1 MRSVK
6 NITAGVAV
14 VLCVLICIYVAT
26 LYLKF
31 TPDEPKVFSDGTVE
45 EVDSAI
51 KQFIDSD
58 ANAKEHLILVALLG
72 FSALVS
78 FVLEKFPSFGML
90 TSVSALA
97 YALTLFN
104 FEGLPK
110 YPMTVISLCLVHVA
124 GAIFFAATSERGKRS
139 FLKANSATMG
149 GLFCN
154 AAAFM
159 TVASIARILGR
170 LCEIDEKLKYLEE
183 NGITVITKFAIVPE
197 TVEMLVR
204 TFDNHGLEKAREV
217 LYTFGKQYATDGV
230 AEKIDLSFSAGE
242 YNSYMILTAILA
254 VTVLLSFLFR
264 KKPGFVAFLSVIPAV
279 YAFGS
284 IFFERMSTAPLAIL
298 VMTLCAAIGSFA
310 AAQREGMPALV
321 DENGD
326 EIEIEDEDDP
336 DEDELPRTDAEDGAE
351 NEDLPDW
358 ECDKLDYFYQK
369 PKCDPEPEEI
379 TPEERDEYLE
389 IEENDDGDQKE
400 DSEQN

>member
-1 MRSVK
+1 M
-6 NITAGVAV
+6 

-31 TPDEPKVFSDGTVE
+31 TPEEPKVLSDGTVE

-58 ANAKEHLILVALLG
+58 VKAKEHLVLVFILG
-72 FSALVS
+72 ISAFVGL
-78 FVLEKFPSFGML
+78 VLEKAPSLGML
-90 TSVSALA
+90 TSVTALA

-110 YPMTVISLCLVHVA
+110 FPMTVISLCLVHA
-124 GAIFFAATSERGKRS
+124 SGAVFFAATSERGKRS
-139 FLKANSATMG
+139 LLGANSAATG
-149 GLFCN
+149 GILCN
-154 AAAFM
+154 AAAFFA
-159 TVASIARILGR
+159 TAYVARILGM
-170 LCEIDEKLKYLEE
+170 LCEIDDKIEYLKE
-183 NGITVITKFAIVPE
+183 NGITVTTKLAIVPE

-204 TFDNHGLEKAREV
+204 TFDNHGIEKARDV
-217 LYTFGKQYATDGV
+217 LYTFNKQYTADGV

-242 YNSYMILTAILA
+242 YNAYAILMA
-254 VTVLLSFLFR
+254 VLALTVLLSFIFR
-264 KKPGFVAFLSVIPAV
+264 KKAGFVAFLSALTAT
-279 YAFGS
+279 YAFGNVL
-284 IFFERMSTAPLAIL
+284 FGKMSTASLAIL
-298 VMTLCAAIGSFA
+298 AMTIFAAIGAFA

-326 EIEIEDEDDP
+326 ELEIDDDDEEDE
-336 DEDELPRTDAEDGAE
+336 PRKTDAEDGAE

-358 ECDKLDYFYQK
+358 ECDKLDYFYKK
-369 PKCDPEPEEI
+369 PQYDPDPDDI

-389 IEENDDGDQKE
+389 IEEKNDGDQKE

>member
-6 NITAGVAV
+6 NITSGVAI
-14 VLCVLICIYVAT
+14 VLCALICIYVLT

-31 TPDEPKVFSDGTVE
+31 TPEEPKVFSDGTVE
-45 EVDSAI
+45 EVDNAI
-51 KQFIDSD
+51 KQFIDSEVS
-58 ANAKEHLILVALLG
+58 AKEHIILASLLF
-72 FSALVS
+72 FSALVG
-78 FVLEKFPSFGML
+78 FVLEKLPSLGMF

-110 YPMTVISLCLVHVA
+110 YPMTVISLCLVHAA

-139 FLKANSATMG
+139 LLGANSAATG
-149 GLFCN
+149 GVLCN
-154 AAAFM
+154 AAAFFA
-159 TVASIARILGR
+159 TAYVARILGV
-170 LCEIDEKLKYLEE
+170 LCEIDGKIEYLKE
-183 NGITVITKFAIVPE
+183 NGITVTTKLAIVPE

-204 TFDNHGLEKAREV
+204 TFDNHGIEKAREV
-217 LYTFGKQYATDGV
+217 LYTFNKQYVSDGV

-242 YNSYMILTAILA
+242 YNAYAILMA
-254 VTVLLSFLFR
+254 VLALTVLLSFVFR
-264 KKPGFVAFLSVIPAV
+264 KKTGFVALLSALTAT
-279 YAFGS
+279 YAFGNVL
-284 IFFERMSTAPLAIL
+284 FEKMSTATLAIFVL
-298 VMTLCAAIGSFA
+298 TLAAAIGAFA

-326 EIEIEDEDDP
+326 EIEIDDDEEDE
-336 DEDELPRTDAEDGAE
+336 PRKTDAEDGAE
-351 NEDLPDW
+351 NEGLPDW
-358 ECDKLDYFYQK
+358 ECDKLDFFYQK

>member
-1 MRSVK
+1 M
-6 NITAGVAV
+6 

-31 TPDEPKVFSDGTVE
+31 TPEEPKVLSDGTVE

-58 ANAKEHLILVALLG
+58 VKAKEHLVLVFILG
-72 FSALVS
+72 ISAFVGL
-78 FVLEKFPSFGML
+78 VLEKAPSLGML
-90 TSVSALA
+90 TSVTALA

-110 YPMTVISLCLVHVA
+110 FPMTVISLCLVHA
-124 GAIFFAATSERGKRS
+124 SGAVFFAATSERGKRS
-139 FLKANSATMG
+139 LLGANSAATG
-149 GLFCN
+149 GILCN
-154 AAAFM
+154 AAAFFA
-159 TVASIARILGR
+159 TAYVARILGM
-170 LCEIDEKLKYLEE
+170 LCEIDDKIEYLKE
-183 NGITVITKFAIVPE
+183 NGITVTTKLAIVPE

-204 TFDNHGLEKAREV
+204 TFDNHGIEKARDV
-217 LYTFGKQYATDGV
+217 LYTFNKQYTADGV

-242 YNSYMILTAILA
+242 YNAYAILMAVLALTVLISFIFRKKTGLVALLSALTATYAFGNVLFGKMSTASLAILA
-254 VTVLLSFLFR
+254 MT
-264 KKPGFVAFLSVIPAV
+264 
-279 YAFGS
+279 
-284 IFFERMSTAPLAIL
+284 IF
-298 VMTLCAAIGSFA
+298 AAIGAFA

-326 EIEIEDEDDP
+326 ELEIDDDDEEDE
-336 DEDELPRTDAEDGAE
+336 PRKTDAEDGAE

-369 PKCDPEPEEI
+369 PQCDPDPDDI

-389 IEENDDGDQKE
+389 IEEKNDGDQKE